1 MKNQSKVTITTI
13 ILAIIF
19 AIVGFLA
26 GFGFYLNSNKASSDV
41 LSMGEISFHFMMLG
55 NKDAGDCIYIKCG
68 ETDILIDAG
77 SQNSSS
83 KSIISYVDQYVTDN
97 TLEYVIA
104 THADQDHISAFYS
117 TQTNE
122 GIFDHYEIEVLIDFD
137 LTNKTPTSSNPIGRY
152 YDAREQIISN
162 GTIHY
167 TASQCFNNQDGGQR
181 TFQISDNVEM
191 EILYNYYYEN
201 KFSGSDDNNYSV
213 CLMFNQGDSHYLFTG
228 DLEEEGEEY
237 MVDYYADKGGLPK
250 CVLYKAGHHGSKTSS
265 TAELL
270 AQIQPEY
277 VVVCCCAGTSQYTDI
292 KDNQFPTQD
301 FINRVAPYTSKI
313 YIPTMVSYYEENGE
327 IKETYAQMNGNI
339 VVTAMRYKVTV
350 DCSNNNTVLKDTE
363 WFKANRTWPE

>member
-152 YDAREQIISN
+152 
-162 GTIHY
+162 
-167 TASQCFNNQDGGQR
+167 
-181 TFQISDNVEM
+181 
-191 EILYNYYYEN
+191 
-201 KFSGSDDNNYSV
+201 
-213 CLMFNQGDSHYLFTG
+213 
-228 DLEEEGEEY
+228 
-237 MVDYYADKGGLPK
+237 
-250 CVLYKAGHHGSKTSS
+250 
-265 TAELL
+265 
-270 AQIQPEY
+270 
-277 VVVCCCAGTSQYTDI
+277 
-292 KDNQFPTQD
+292 
-301 FINRVAPYTSKI
+301 
-313 YIPTMVSYYEENGE
+313 
-327 IKETYAQMNGNI
+327 
-339 VVTAMRYKVTV
+339 
-350 DCSNNNTVLKDTE
+350 
-363 WFKANRTWPE
+363 